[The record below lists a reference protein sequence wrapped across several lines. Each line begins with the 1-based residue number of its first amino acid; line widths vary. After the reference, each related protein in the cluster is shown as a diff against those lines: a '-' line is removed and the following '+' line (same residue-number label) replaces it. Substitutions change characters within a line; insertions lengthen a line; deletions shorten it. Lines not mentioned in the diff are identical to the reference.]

1 MSRELTR
8 AADRGLVGCHCC
20 GLLARWAGE
29 ECRCPRCGSRFHL
42 RLPNSLARTWAFLLT
57 AMLLYIPANTLPVMS
72 TRYLGRELSATIL
85 SGVVLFIEHGD
96 WPLALIIFVA
106 SVLVPLLKVLSLVY
120 LLVSVHRQSIIRA
133 RERTVLYRV
142 TELIGRWSMVDIF
155 VVAVLA
161 ALVQMG
167 NLASIFPGAG
177 ATAFAGVVVLTML
190 AAQTFDPR
198 LIWDAQVQLGM
209 GMADD

>member
-1 MSRELTR
+1 VSLIR
-8 AADRGLVGCHCC
+8 AADQGLTGCHCC
-20 GLLARWAGE
+20 GLLARCTGG
-29 ECRCPRCGSRFHL
+29 ECRCPRCGSPLHL
-42 RLPNSLARTWAFLLT
+42 RLPNSLARTWACLLT
-57 AMLLYIPANTLPVMS
+57 AVILYVPANTLPVMI
-72 TRYLGRELSATIL
+72 THYLGKDLSATIL

-106 SVLVPLLKVLSLVY
+106 SVLVPLFKMLSLGY
-120 LLVSVHRQSIIRA
+120 LLVSVHRHSTIHL
-133 RERTVLYRV
+133 RERTVLYRA
-142 TELIGRWSMVDIF
+142 TELIGRWSMVDVF

-177 ATAFAGVVVLTML
+177 ATAFAGVVVLTMS

-198 LIWDAQVQLGM
+198 LIWDAQAQLGV
-209 GMADD
+209 GTVDDDD

>member
-1 MSRELTR
+1 MSQRLIR
-8 AADRGLVGCHCC
+8 AADRKLAGCHCC
-20 GLLARWAGE
+20 GLLVQHTGE
-29 ECRCPRCGSRFHL
+29 GCHCPRCGSLLHL
-42 RLPNSLARTWAFLLT
+42 RLPNSLVRTWALLLT
-57 AMLLYIPANTLPVMS
+57 AIILYIPANTLPMMR
-72 TRYLGRELSATIL
+72 TYYLGKALSATIL

-106 SVLVPLLKVLSLVY
+106 SVLVPLFKMLSLGY
-120 LLVSVHRQSIIRA
+120 LLVSVHRRSTIRP
-133 RERTVLYRV
+133 RERTVLYRA
-142 TELIGRWSMVDIF
+142 TELIGRWSMVDVF

-167 NLASIFPGAG
+167 RLASIFPGAG

-198 LIWDAQVQLGM
+198 LIWDAQAQLGV
-209 GMADD
+209 GGADD